1 MRAGLTP
8 RCVEPAAG
16 ATTRYCCVPVRL
28 TVTREEKVRVFVV
41 RGVAMVL
48 HAPVP
53 TRRWTASF
61 LPVAFAP
68 LTLPRRGEGD
78 AAGDEGECCEDGP
91 VRGTTVR

>member
-68 LTLPRRGEGD
+68 LTLPLSVSFWPTSRW
-78 AAGDEGECCEDGP
+78 AWLAVSVTP
-91 VRGTTVR
+91 